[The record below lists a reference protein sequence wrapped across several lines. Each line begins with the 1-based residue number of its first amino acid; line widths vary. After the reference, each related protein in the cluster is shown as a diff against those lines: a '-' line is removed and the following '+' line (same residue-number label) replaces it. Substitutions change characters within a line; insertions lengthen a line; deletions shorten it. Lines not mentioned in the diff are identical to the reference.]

1 MFTKAPWIQGFTGIV
16 HGTKRR
22 GTFRFG
28 IIAMQKKNGRPPH
41 MDKDT
46 LKADIESACCEF
58 VDVFF
63 SGAMGACAVRQVKFL
78 LSGVVEH
85 GTTLVSA
92 LARGLRPGMRAAPKK
107 QRETVSRQLGKLDIL
122 PALQARLCADVALPW
137 DAPVAV
143 DCSDLSKGFG
153 GEGMEGMEWGHD
165 GSTGGNSMGHL
176 FVTAALVPGASG
188 PARPFWMKLSR
199 GKHGAP
205 DLVAEAVRKVGELSG
220 KKAVDIIDRGGDG
233 IPTLRVL
240 LNEGHRAIVRIAKLD
255 RDVFGTGQRIDEGLA
270 ANRRCRCVLKRN
282 SGKTQ
287 DAFVRWR
294 LGFVD
299 IGDGKSGRPEY
310 RRVLVVESHFNGKSL
325 YFYRTPGETELR
337 GDTPPAAVL
346 RGLAV
351 QTAQLYL
358 QRWQIE
364 TSFLRVKQDFG
375 LEDARVRTFRRLE
388 NLFALCYMAYHF
400 VQFHMPQCGRYRRF
414 VKVVK
419 DNFEAVSMRAE
430 VMLANL
436 RTLLR
441 ESFLR
446 LITGRPRKKTQP
458 DAFPL
463 QLEFQFR

>member
-1 MFTKAPWIQGFTGIV
+1 
-16 HGTKRR
+16 
-22 GTFRFG
+22 
-28 IIAMQKKNGRPPH
+28 

-46 LKADIESACCEF
+46 LKADLEGVCCEF
-58 VDVFF
+58 VDGLF
-63 SGAMGACAVRQVKFL
+63 SGMMGACAIRQVKFL

-92 LARGLRPGMRAAPKK
+92 LARGLRPDRRVSPKK

-122 PALQARLCADVALPW
+122 PALQKRLCADISLPW

-143 DCSDLSKGFG
+143 DCSDLSKEFG
-153 GEGMEGMEWGHD
+153 GDGMEGMEWGHD

-176 FVTAALVPGASG
+176 FVSAALVPGASG
-188 PARPFWMKLSR
+188 PARPFWIKLSR

-205 DLVAEAVRKVGELSG
+205 DLVAEAVRKVGELSD
-220 KKAVDIIDRGGDG
+220 KKAICIIDRGGDG
-233 IPTLRVL
+233 VPTLRVL
-240 LNEGHRAIVRIAKLD
+240 LGEGRRAIVRIAKLD
-255 RDVFGTGQRIDEGLA
+255 RDIFGTGRRIDEDLA
-270 ANRRCRCVLKRN
+270 SNRRCRCFLKRN

-299 IGDGKSGRPEY
+299 IGGDESRPEY

-325 YFYRTPGETELR
+325 YFYRTPGEKELQ
-337 GDTPPAAVL
+337 GDKPSAAVL
-346 RGLAV
+346 RGLAI

-388 NLFALCYMAYHF
+388 NLFALCYMAYHL
-400 VQFHMPQCGRYRRF
+400 VQFHMPQCGRYRKF
-414 VKVVK
+414 VKAVK
-419 DNFEAVSMRAE
+419 DNFDSVSLRAE
-430 VMLANL
+430 IMLANL

-441 ESFLR
+441 ESFIR
-446 LITGRPRKKTQP
+446 LITGRPRKKTLP
-458 DAFPL
+458 DAFPW